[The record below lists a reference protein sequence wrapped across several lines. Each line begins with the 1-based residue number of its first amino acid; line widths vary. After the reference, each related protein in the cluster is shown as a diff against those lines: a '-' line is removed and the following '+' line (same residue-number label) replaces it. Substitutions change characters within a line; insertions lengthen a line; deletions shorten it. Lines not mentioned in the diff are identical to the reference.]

1 MQQVIDARRVEKEVK
16 RAREEL
22 GMPVLTPPRI
32 ADVRLDHEKS
42 LLHVIAEDRPD
53 KAAALGAGGMVLHK
67 AASLLGFR
75 KAFITSMRDIELKRS
90 RVASSLSAL
99 LALGKTSPPQVKRV
113 IEARLTCLLENELRF
128 PHGDMPQM
136 DPIEEA
142 GVAVAYSG
150 GVDSTA
156 MLVAVSQLGLKPTAV
171 SVHPGNWMIPPETL
185 RIMEKVTSM
194 LGVKN
199 VFLNGDGYEEILG
212 LASEGI
218 VHPCGRCHRLTEK
231 LISSWALQNGFG
243 VVCFGDLLPTGRHA
257 VYSTGGIL
265 RFNLGALAMS
275 KRETDEISKRHG
287 HPGTHFYFGCP
298 LLRSA
303 QRKHRHLQYLSI
315 YRVLREC
322 HSGILEPAQALR
334 YVKSIIG

>member
-1 MQQVIDARRVEKEVK
+1 MIDVRRVEKEIEK
-16 RAREEL
+16 AREEL
-22 GMPVLTPPRI
+22 GMLTVTPPRI
-32 ADVRLDHEKS
+32 ADIRLDQERS

-67 AASLLGFR
+67 AASSLGLR
-75 KAFITSMRDIELKRS
+75 RAFITSMRDIEVKRS

-99 LALGKTSPPQVKRV
+99 RELGIASPPQVKRL
-113 IEARLTCLLENELRF
+113 IEARLIPLLQNELGF
-128 PHGDMPQM
+128 PHNDMLRM

-156 MLVAVSQLGLKPTAV
+156 MLVATSMAGLKPTAV
-171 SVHPGNWMIPPETL
+171 SVHPGSWMIPPETID
-185 RIMEKVTSM
+185 IMRGVTSR
-194 LGVKN
+194 LGVEN
-199 VFLNGDGYEEILG
+199 VFLDGNGYEQILE
-212 LASEGI
+212 LASEGLI
-218 VHPCGRCHRLTEK
+218 HPCGRCHGLTEN
-231 LISSWALQNGFG
+231 LVTSWALQNGFG
-243 VVCFGDLLPTGRHA
+243 AVCFGDLLPTGRHA

-265 RFNLGALAMS
+265 RLNLGALAMN

-287 HPGTHFYFGCP
+287 HPGAHTQFGCP

-334 YVKSIIG
+334 YIKSIIG